1 MDHNLNISSNLKV
14 LVIDDEPQIRRLIKV
29 SLEGHGFRVIE
40 AANGKDGIDQVL
52 GSKPDIILLDL
63 GLPDI
68 DGKEVIRTV
77 REWSIIPIIILSARD
92 QETEKVAAL
101 DIGAN
106 DYLTKPFG
114 VGELMARIRVCLRS
128 MVSGSDESQL
138 HCGELVIDLAKHQVT
153 LSGTEIKLTPTQYD
167 LLKVLAQNAGKVL
180 THRQLLKKV
189 WGTESD
195 DTQYIR
201 VYIGQLRR
209 KIEADPS
216 RPKYLITESGI
227 GYRLTYS

>member
-1 MDHNLNISSNLKV
+1 MDQSPNINSNLKV

-52 GSKPDIILLDL
+52 GSKPDIIILDL

-77 REWSIIPIIILSARD
+77 REWSTIPIIILSARD
-92 QETEKVAAL
+92 QEMEKIAAL
-101 DIGAN
+101 DMGAN

-138 HCGELVIDLAKHQVT
+138 HCGDLVIDLAKHQVM
-153 LSGTEIKLTPTQYD
+153 LSGNEIKLTPTQYD

>member
-1 MDHNLNISSNLKV
+1 MDNLKV
-14 LVIDDEPQIRRLIKV
+14 LVVDDESQIRRLIKV
-29 SLEGHGFRVIE
+29 SLEGYGYRVLEAVNGREGIE
-40 AANGKDGIDQVL
+40 RVL
-52 GSKPDIILLDL
+52 AGKPDLLLLDL
-63 GLPDI
+63 GLPDL
-68 DGKEVIRTV
+68 DGKEVIRSI
-77 REWSIIPIIILSARD
+77 REWSTLPIIILSARD
-92 QETEKVAAL
+92 QEAEKIEAL

-114 VGELMARIRVCLRS
+114 IGELMARIRVCLRHS
-128 MVSGSDESQL
+128 AGNADESQI
-138 HCGELVIDLAKHQVT
+138 HCGELLIDLAKHQVS
-153 LSGTEIKLTPTQYD
+153 LSGNEIKLTPTEYD

-189 WGTESD
+189 WGAESD

-216 RPKYLITESGI
+216 RPQYLKTESGI
-227 GYRLTYS
+227 GYRLMYN

>member
-1 MDHNLNISSNLKV
+1 MDQNLNISQNLKV
-14 LVIDDEPQIRRLIKV
+14 LIVDDEPQIRRLIKV

-40 AANGKDGIDQVL
+40 AANGKAGIDQVL

-77 REWSIIPIIILSARD
+77 REWSTIPIIILSARD
-92 QETEKVAAL
+92 QETEKVEAL

-106 DYLTKPFG
+106 DYITKPFG

-128 MVSGSDESQL
+128 MVGGSDESQL
-138 HCGELVIDLAKHQVT
+138 HCGDLVIDLAKHQVT
-153 LSGTEIKLTPTQYD
+153 LSGNEIKLTPTQYD